1 MAHPLADLADISCR
15 KFTEKLQRTRL
26 SVTTRKPLDRLSSHL
41 RFIAT
46 YIHILG
52 TYGK

>member
-1 MAHPLADLADISCR
+1 MAHPLAHLTNISCR
-15 KFTEKLQRTRL
+15 KFTEKLRHTRL
-26 SVTTRKPLDRLSSHL
+26 SVTTRKPLDRLSSHT

-52 TYGK
+52 TFGK